1 METTLFLLILNIAT
15 TLLAHIPE
23 NLTEN
28 PFQGVIGDFATL
40 RAFRILNGLVSVVAD
55 IHCGAIEMA

>member
-1 METTLFLLILNIAT
+1 METTLLLLVLDVAT

-28 PFQGVIGDFATL
+28 PFQGVVGNFTAL

-55 IHCGAIEMA
+55 VHGRAIEMA